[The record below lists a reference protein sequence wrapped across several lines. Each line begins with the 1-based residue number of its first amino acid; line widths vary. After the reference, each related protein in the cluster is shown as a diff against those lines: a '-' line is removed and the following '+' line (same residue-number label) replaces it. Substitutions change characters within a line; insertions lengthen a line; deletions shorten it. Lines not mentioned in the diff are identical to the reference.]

1 MTDLPGL
8 VPRPELSRRLLILG
22 MSAAFAAGCDTLGE
36 FTPDSK
42 EPSAFE
48 PISRF
53 LGTWRGTGS
62 GEPGDSKVE
71 RSYTSIMNGRFIEV
85 RNRSVYAKQPKNPN
99 GEIHEDLGYISF
111 DKTRKRFVL
120 RQFHSEG
127 FVNQYVSATPVI
139 DGARL
144 VFESEA
150 IENIGAG
157 FRARETYLFNRP
169 DAFEEIFETA
179 EPKRDFQVYS
189 RNVLTRISTGL
200 LP

>member
-1 MTDLPGL
+1 MTELPG
-8 VPRPELSRRLLILG
+8 LSRRLLILG
-22 MSAAFAAGCDTLGE
+22 MSAAAAAGCDTLDGMIGTTE
-36 FTPDSK
+36 SK
-42 EPSAFE
+42 TSDFE
-48 PISRF
+48 PIARF

-62 GEPGDSKVE
+62 GQPGDSKVE
-71 RSYTSIMNGRFIEV
+71 RSYASIMGGRFIEV

-99 GEIHEDLGYISF
+99 GETHEDLGYVSF

-127 FVNQYVSATPVI
+127 FVNQYVSTTPGI

-150 IENIGAG
+150 IENVGAG

-179 EPKRDFQVYS
+179 EPNRDFQVYS
-189 RNVLTRISTGL
+189 RNVLTRVSTGL
-200 LP
+200 LA

>member
-1 MTDLPGL
+1 MTELPG
-8 VPRPELSRRLLILG
+8 LSRRLAILG
-22 MSAAFAAGCDTLGE
+22 ISAAFAAGCDTLGE
-36 FTPDSK
+36 STGTPDSK

-48 PISRF
+48 PIARL

-127 FVNQYVSATPVI
+127 FVNQYVSTTPAI

-144 VFESEA
+144 VFESEV

-169 DAFEEIFETA
+169 DAFEEIFEMA

-189 RNVLTRISTGL
+189 RNLLTRVSTAL
-200 LP
+200 LT